1 MYWMSRILKTFLLML
16 LFTFLG
22 IYEAEIGLCQG
33 CTMNATP
40 INFGN
45 YDTFASAPLDAVGTI
60 TVNCSGSVRRA
71 TVTLS
76 VSSTSGTFNPRRMKR
91 SGGIDLL
98 GYNVYTDATRT
109 AIFGDGTGGTSL
121 VRPRRPSGPHVSW
134 GASISMYGRI
144 PPGQDVSVGS
154 YSDTLTATVT
164 P

>member
-1 MYWMSRILKTFLLML
+1 MGRMLKTLLLIL

-22 IYEAEIGLCQG
+22 IFKGEVVLSQ

-40 INFGN
+40 IGFGN
-45 YDTFASAPLDAVGTI
+45 YDAFSGAPLDGVGTI
-60 TVNCSGSVRRA
+60 TVNCTGNVGRA

-91 SGGIDLL
+91 SGGSDLL

-121 VRPRRPSGPHVSW
+121 VSPRRPPGRPAPW
-134 GASISMYGRI
+134 GASIAMYGRI
-144 PPGQDVSVGS
+144 PPGQDVSVGT
-154 YSDTLTATVT
+154 YSDTLTATIT